1 MKRMILATLVMSL
14 IASSAA
20 MAGSIKAAQ
29 ESALKRLAAE
39 TRDNRHDRRDDH
51 HDRRD
56 ERRDDRHD
64 RRDDRR
70 DDRHDRRDDR
80 RDDRWDRRDDRRDD
94 RWDRRDDRRDY
105 RHDGRYDRRDDRRD
119 WRRVNAGPYRFPH
132 GYRAHY
138 WRRGDRLPAAYYS
151 RPYVIRDYHS
161 CHLRAPPRGYHY
173 VRVNQDVVL
182 AAIATG
188 LVLEV
193 FRNHF
198 Y

>member
-1 MKRMILATLVMSL
+1 MKRMTIATLVMSL

-20 MAGSIKAAQ
+20 TAGSIKAAQ
-29 ESALKRLAAE
+29 ESAVKRLAAE
-39 TRDNRHDRRDDH
+39 ARDNRHDRRDDH
-51 HDRRD
+51 RDDRADRRD
-56 ERRDDRHD
+56 ERRDDRW
-64 RRDDRR
+64 
-70 DDRHDRRDDR
+70 DRHDER
-80 RDDRWDRRDDRRDD
+80 RDDRWDRRDERRDD
-94 RWDRRDDRRDY
+94 RWDRRDERRDD
-105 RHDGRYDRRDDRRD
+105 RWDRRDDRRD

-138 WRRGDRLPAAYYS
+138 WRRGDRLPATYYS
-151 RPYVIRDYHS
+151 RPYVIRDYRA
-161 CHLRAPPRGYHY
+161 CNLRAPPRGHHY

-193 FRNHF
+193 FRDYF